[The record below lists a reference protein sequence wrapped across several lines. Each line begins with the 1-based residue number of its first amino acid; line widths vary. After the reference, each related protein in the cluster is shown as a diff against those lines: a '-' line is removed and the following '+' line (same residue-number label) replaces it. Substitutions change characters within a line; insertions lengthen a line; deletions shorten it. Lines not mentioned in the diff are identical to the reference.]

1 MAEFGHEDHSLCL
14 LLQELTNKGNRSE
27 SDSNSMRQLYR
38 AGDRGLRETLAIFC
52 RSESA
57 ILHTDQKQDRGG
69 RFRERLRNSPPRRP
83 RLAGVSS
90 WADRPRNPAWRQPE
104 RLGVL
109 RLQTVPE

>member
-1 MAEFGHEDHSLCL
+1 MPEFGHEDHSLCL

-27 SDSNSMRQLYR
+27 RNSNSMRQLYR
-38 AGDRGLRETLAIFC
+38 AGARDLRKTPAIFC
-52 RSESA
+52 RSERA

-69 RFRERLRNSPPRRP
+69 PFRERLRNSPPHRP

-90 WADRPRNPAWRQPE
+90 WADRPRNPAWRLSE